1 MGGMMIRNIS
11 LAVAAVATGA
21 FLALASPASATTYEF
36 SYTAV
41 DGSFSG
47 QGDFI
52 TTFITGSQSSPFL
65 VTDVTGFAEN
75 GNSLSAI
82 TGTST
87 YASAD
92 NLLFFPSTPSQA
104 YTDISG
110 ISFSTVGAGDFNLYF
125 NPGGDPLYPGFVGYG
140 RISSSLDPSGT
151 TAGTE
156 VELSV
161 SATPIPGALPLFATG
176 LGVLGLFVWRRN
188 RKSAVA
194 TQFV

>member
-1 MGGMMIRNIS
+1 MIHNIS
-11 LAVAAVATGA
+11 FAVAAVATGA
-21 FLALASPASATTYEF
+21 FLAVASPAGAATYEF

-52 TTFITGSQSSPFL
+52 TTFITGNQTSPFL
-65 VTDVTGFAEN
+65 VTDVTGFANN
-75 GNSLSAI
+75 GNGLSAI

-92 NLLFFPSTPSQA
+92 NLLFFPSTPTQA
-104 YTDISG
+104 YTDITG

-125 NPGGDPLYPGFVGYG
+125 NSGDNPLYPGFVGYG
-140 RISSSLDPSGT
+140 RISSSLDPGGS
-151 TAGTE
+151 TAGTQIQ
-156 VELSV
+156 LSV
-161 SATPIPGALPLFATG
+161 SATPIPAALPLFTGG
-176 LGVLGLFVWRRN
+176 LGVLGLFVWYRK

>member
-1 MGGMMIRNIS
+1 MMIHNIS
-11 LAVAAVATGA
+11 FAVAAVATGA
-21 FLALASPASATTYEF
+21 FLAVASPAGATTYEF

-52 TTFITGSQSSPFL
+52 TTFITGNQASPFL
-65 VTDVTGFAEN
+65 VTDVTGFANN

-82 TGTST
+82 TGTSN

-92 NLLFFPSTPSQA
+92 NLLFFPSTPTQA
-104 YTDISG
+104 YTDITG

-125 NPGGDPLYPGFVGYG
+125 NSGGNPLYPGFVGYG
-140 RISSSLDPSGT
+140 RISSSLDPSGS
-151 TAGTE
+151 TAGTQ
-156 VELSV
+156 VQLNV
-161 SATPIPGALPLFATG
+161 SATPIPAALPLFTAG
-176 LGVLGLFVWRRN
+176 LGVLGFFVWRRK
-188 RKSAVA
+188 RKIVVA